1 LRSTSTRTPSLAA
14 RVTHKRFEL
23 ICNGRIFAGRRI
35 VFLHNTMDWIIAL
48 FTQESVAHAVIAL
61 SIVIALGLGIGAI
74 RVFGIKLG
82 MAGVLFS
89 GLALGHFGMEV
100 NHEVLEFIREFG
112 LILFVFAIGL
122 MVGPGFLASFKRQ
135 GLSLNMLAATTVL
148 LGSLI
153 TFALYK
159 FASVPLPAAV
169 GLLSGATTNT
179 PSLAAAGQALRQFP
193 DTTPEMLTQPGLAYA
208 VAYPFGIIG
217 TILAMIIVRL
227 VFRINIGTE
236 TKALED
242 ARKLDKR
249 EVHAVTLEVQN
260 PNLFGATISRIPG
273 LIEGKA
279 IISRHHRDGVS
290 QLARP
295 DTTLQRGDLVTVV
308 APDDGLEK
316 LRLAIGSPTKVVPA
330 TSTSPLTARR
340 VLVTKENVLGKGIDE
355 LALFA
360 RFDVNVTRVSR
371 AGEDFTA
378 TSELTLQFGDV
389 VTIVGHEDGVR
400 DAATALGDSAKELN
414 HPRLAPIFVGIALGV
429 LAGSIP
435 FAIPGLP
442 AALKLG
448 LAGGPLLIAIIL
460 SRIGHLGPLVW
471 YMPPSANHLM
481 REMGIAL
488 FLACVGLRA
497 GGSFFEVVLNGDG
510 LRWMLLGTIVTLV
523 PILVVGFI
531 GRAFLKLNY
540 VSLCGVIAGSMTD
553 PPALA
558 FAQTVTGSEATSVA
572 YATVYPLTMILRV
585 FAAQLLVLAFLH

>member
-1 LRSTSTRTPSLAA
+1 
-14 RVTHKRFEL
+14 
-23 ICNGRIFAGRRI
+23 
-35 VFLHNTMDWIIAL
+35 MDWIITL
-48 FTQESVAHAVIAL
+48 LTHESVAQAVIAL

-89 GLALGHFGMEV
+89 GIAVGHLGMAV

-122 MVGPGFLASFKRQ
+122 QVGPGFFASFKRQ
-135 GLSLNMLAATTVL
+135 GMSLNFLALGTVV
-148 LGSLI
+148 LGSVITLLI
-153 TFALYK
+153 HK
-159 FASVPLPAAV
+159 FASVPIPAAV

-193 DTTPEMLTQPGLAYA
+193 AATPEILGQPGLAYA

-217 TILAMIIVRL
+217 TILAMIVVRL
-227 VFRINIGTE
+227 VFRIDISAE
-236 TKALED
+236 TKALEE
-242 ARKLDKR
+242 ARKRDKR
-249 EVHAVTLEVQN
+249 EVHAFTLEVEN
-260 PNLFGATISRIPG
+260 PNLFGAPISRIPG

-295 DTTLQRGDLVTVV
+295 ETVLQRGDLVTVV
-308 APDDGLEK
+308 APDDRLET
-316 LRLAIGSPTKVVPA
+316 LRLAIGRPIA
-330 TSTSPLTARR
+330 TPSATNAGPLTARR
-340 VLVTKENVLGKGIDE
+340 VLVTKENVLGKNTGQLD
-355 LALFA
+355 LFA
-360 RFDVNVTRVSR
+360 RFDVTVTRISR

-378 TSELTLQFGDV
+378 TSDLTLQFGDLI
-389 VTIVGHEDGVR
+389 TIVGHEDDVR
-400 DAATALGDSAKELN
+400 EAAEALGDSAKELN
-414 HPRLAPIFVGIALGV
+414 HPRLAPIFIGIALGV
-429 LAGSIP
+429 IVGSIP

-448 LAGGPLLIAIIL
+448 LAGGPLLIAILL
-460 SRIGHLGPLVW
+460 SRVGHLGKLVW
-471 YMPPSANHLM
+471 YMPPNANHLM

-488 FLACVGLRA
+488 FLACVGLKA
-497 GGSFFEVVLNGDG
+497 GHSFFEVLLHGDG
-510 LRWMLLGTIVTLV
+510 VRWLLLGTLITLI
-523 PILVVGFI
+523 PVVLIGVI
-531 GRAFLKLNY
+531 GRWFLKLNY

-558 FAQTVTGSEATSVA
+558 FAQTITGSEATSVA

-585 FAAQLLVLAFLH
+585 FAAQLLVLLFFA